1 MLLRLAFII
10 RDEEFYML
18 NEALLKL
25 EQVIDRMIAENRLLT
40 TEIKRISDQRDQLT
54 DSLKQLETDNE
65 SLLIDGIE
73 QEEQQEQTLDRI
85 KAMLNRFDDQEQATD
100 ITAEQPQ

>member
-1 MLLRLAFII
+1 
-10 RDEEFYML
+10 ML

-25 EQVIDRMIAENRLLT
+25 EQVIDRMITENRLLT
-40 TEIKRISDQRDQLT
+40 TEIKRVSDQRDQLT
-54 DSLKQLETDNE
+54 NSLKQLETDNE

-85 KAMLNRFDDQEQATD
+85 KAMLNRFDDQEQPVD
-100 ITAEQPQ
+100 VTAEQPQ

>member
-1 MLLRLAFII
+1 
-10 RDEEFYML
+10 ML

-25 EQVIDRMIAENRLLT
+25 EQVIDRMITENRLLT
-40 TEIKRISDQRDQLT
+40 AEIKRVSDQRDQLT
-54 DSLKQLETDNE
+54 NSLKQLETDNE

-85 KAMLNRFDDQEQATD
+85 KAMLNRFDDQEQPVD
-100 ITAEQPQ
+100 VTAEQPQ

>member
-1 MLLRLAFII
+1 
-10 RDEEFYML
+10 ML

-25 EQVIDRMIAENRLLT
+25 EQVIDRMITENRLLT
-40 TEIKRISDQRDQLT
+40 AEIKRVSDQRDQLT
-54 DSLKQLETDNE
+54 NSLKQLETDNE

-85 KAMLNRFDDQEQATD
+85 KAMLNRFDDQEQAVD
-100 ITAEQPQ
+100 VTAEQPQ

>member
-1 MLLRLAFII
+1 
-10 RDEEFYML
+10 ML

-25 EQVIDRMIAENRLLT
+25 GQVIDRMITENRLLT
-40 TEIKRISDQRDQLT
+40 AEIKRVSDQRDQLT
-54 DSLKQLETDNE
+54 NSLKQLETDNE

-85 KAMLNRFDDQEQATD
+85 KAMLNRFDDQEQAVD
-100 ITAEQPQ
+100 VTAEQPQ

>member
-1 MLLRLAFII
+1 
-10 RDEEFYML
+10 ML

-25 EQVIDRMIAENRLLT
+25 EQVIDRMITENRLLT
-40 TEIKRISDQRDQLT
+40 TEIKRVSDQRDQLT
-54 DSLKQLETDNE
+54 NSLKQLETDNE

-85 KAMLNRFDDQEQATD
+85 KAMLNRFDDQEQAVD
-100 ITAEQPQ
+100 VTAEQPQ